1 MDFPSI
7 KWVREQPDSTG
18 PQESSPTAPSA
29 EAATVERQLS
39 EIANSSGGGGA
50 MPAAAA
56 LQPAQSAGVLIGRQS
71 KQPLYSEDARLI
83 SGLEKV
89 LIKGNAANQTAYSY
103 VSSLRSFSRWLFA
116 NNKDP
121 IAARLDDQ
129 SLTDD
134 AREFAGNGKSGLLLK
149 AIDHLRTFQS
159 TGGVV
164 PITGRAELNP
174 HPQDVALIEEYKN
187 EAATG
192 TGRQYAVSLRS
203 FSDYLRKSSK
213 PGIAARL
220 SGNTLDED
228 VKRYRKDAGWDR
240 NIGAAL
246 ADLRKSQAG
255 AKAME
260 LERHISPVLDPED
273 AVLMEP
279 RRVGGAAA
287 QHSASQDAGS
297 RPLVL
302 PEGYD
307 QDLLWELMDEP
318 GPSSS
323 LEPAARHDQ
332 SSDPGE
338 TIRPLN
344 WGYDRQQFLDEPM
357 AALARSNLLP
367 SEEVLIN
374 DEHDTAELRPAKRP
388 RTLDN
393 LHGLASERQLS
404 EIANSNG
411 GGGAMPAASAL
422 QPAQS
427 AGVLKG
433 RSKQPLYSEDA
444 RLISGLGK
452 ALIKG
457 PTAYSYVSSLRS
469 FGRWLFENNKD
480 PIAARLDDQ
489 SLTDDAR
496 EAIEKG
502 HNRRLRPAIDY
513 LRTVQSTGGDVPIT
527 GRADLNPHPQDV
539 ALIEEY
545 KNEAATATGRMY
557 ASVLRSFSDYLREN
571 NKKGIAGR
579 LSGNTLDED
588 VKRYRKDAGGNRR
601 IGAALA
607 DLRKSQAGAKA
618 MELER
623 YISPVLDPENAVLM
637 EPMLVGDAAAQH
649 SASQDAGSWL
659 LPVEGYDQDLLWELM
674 DEPGPSSSLEPA
686 ARHDQSSDPGETIRP
701 LNWGYDRQ
709 QFLDEPMA
717 ALARSNL
724 LPSEEVLINDEH
736 DTAELRPAKRPR
748 TLDNLHGL
756 ASERQLSEIANS
768 NGGGGAMPAASALQ
782 PAQSAG
788 VLKGRRKQ
796 PLYSEDARLIS
807 GLGKALI
814 KGPTAYSYVSS
825 LRSFGRWLFENN
837 KDPIAARLDDQS
849 LTDDA
854 REAIEKGHNRRLRPA
869 IDRLRTFQS
878 TGGGAVPITGRAE
891 LNPHPQDVAL
901 IEEYKN
907 EAATGTGRM
916 YATAL
921 RSFSDYLR
929 ENNKKG
935 IAARLSGNTLDEDV
949 KRYRKDAGG
958 NRRIGAALADL
969 RKSQAGAKAM
979 ELDRYISP
987 VPDPEDAAL
996 MEPWRVGDA
1005 AAQHSASQDA
1015 GSRPLVLP
1023 EGYDQDLLWEL
1034 MDEPGPSSS
1043 LEPAARHDQSSD
1055 PGETIRPL
1063 NWGYDRQQFL
1073 DEPMAAL
1080 ARSNLLPSEEVLIND
1095 EHDTAELRPAKRPRT
1110 LDNLHGLAS
1119 ERQLSEIANS
1129 NGGGGAMP
1137 AASALQPAQSAG
1149 VLKGRRKQPL
1159 YSEDAR
1165 LISGLE
1171 EVLIKGNAAN
1181 QTAYSYVSSLRS
1193 FSRWLFANNKDPIAA
1208 RLDDQSLTDDARE
1221 AIEKGHYTALR
1232 PAIDHLRTFQSTGE
1246 VVPIKGRAE
1255 LNPHPQD
1262 VALIKE
1268 YKNEAAT
1275 GTGKSHATALR
1286 SFSDYLRKS
1295 SKPGIAARLSGNT
1308 LGEDVKR
1315 YRKDAGGN
1323 RRIGA
1328 ALADLRK
1335 SQAGAKAM
1343 EFERYISPVPDPEDA
1358 ALMEPWR
1365 VGDAAAQHSAPQGAV
1380 SQPLVLPEGYD
1391 QDLLWELMDEPGPSS
1406 SLEPAARHD
1415 QSSDPGE
1422 SIRPLNWG
1430 YDRQQFPDESMGA
1443 LARSN
1448 LLPSEEVLINDEH
1461 DTAEL
1466 RPAKRPRPLDNL
1478 HGLASERQLSEI
1490 ANSGGRL
1497 LTSAPTHRLGASPWQ
1512 AQPMMQA
1519 SGHEDA
1525 TAPHAVATYVGGAA
1539 AQHSAPQGAVSR
1551 PLVLPEGYDQDL
1563 RLMVED
1569 GPPWSGVPPEQA
1581 QEIVQAGEQE
1591 PARSTSTWSPQ
1602 MPLDFDWS
1610 MWPILE
1616 AASAPAAKARS
1627 DTYGGLESFVD
1638 LDAPT
1643 PSELRDDAHFEP
1655 APSARARSD
1664 TYRGFPLV
1672 DLTAP
1677 PPSESRDD
1685 ANSVRPFPSTSAD
1698 AQIGALG
1705 PTASSHGRG
1714 LVLEDTEWLG
1724 DEHIDRDYRLQ
1735 EQDLQRYHPD
1745 LAART
1750 RFVNPLIVLNY
1761 LRSNDD
1767 GVVRTEFQ
1775 RIVYDNG
1782 NDTADFLFLPV
1793 INAVPEDPNSLG
1805 NHWSLLF
1812 VDRSDRG
1819 RPVAYHYD
1827 SYGGLN
1833 DTDAEHLAGRLDL
1846 HLEPAG
1852 MARQRNGYDCGV
1864 FVVDG
1869 TRALVRQLEQ
1879 GREPHL
1885 LNLSNLVANRQALQ
1899 NRLRG

>member
-7 KWVREQPDSTG
+7 KWVREQSDSTG
-18 PQESSPTAPSA
+18 PQESSPAAPSA
-29 EAATVERQLS
+29 DAATFERQLS

-56 LQPAQSAGVLIGRQS
+56 LQPAQSAGVLIGRS

-83 SGLEKV
+83 SGLEEV
-89 LIKGNAANQTAYSY
+89 LLRNGNAANQTAYGY
-103 VSSLRSFSRWLFA
+103 VSSLRSFGRWLFA

-134 AREFAGNGKSGLLLK
+134 AREAIEKGHNRGLRL

-174 HPQDVALIEEYKN
+174 HPQDVALIKEYKN

-192 TGRQYAVSLRS
+192 TSKTYAVSLRS
-203 FSDYLRKSSK
+203 FSDYLRENNKKGIAGRLSGNALDGDVESYRKVAGADSRIGAALAHLRKSQAGAKAMERERHIPPVPAPEDAALTESRRVGAAAAQHSASQGAGSLPEELLPAEGYDQDLGRMDEPGPSSSAPQPAQSTRVLMGRNKPLYSEDARLISGLEKGLIKGTGAERTAKDYVYSLRGFGRWLFANHKKGIVARLDNESLTDDAREFAGNGK
-213 PGIAARL
+213 PGLLLRAIDRLRTFQSTGGVGPIAGRAELNPHPQDVALIKEYKNEAATGTGKRHATALRSFSDYLRENNKKGIAGRL

-228 VKRYRKDAGWDR
+228 VKRYRKDAGG
-240 NIGAAL
+240 NPTIGAAL

-260 LERHISPVLDPED
+260 RERHISPVPDPED
-273 AVLMEP
+273 AALMEP
-279 RRVGGAAA
+279 MPAGGAAA

-297 RPLVL
+297 WPKELL
-302 PEGYD
+302 PAEGYD

-357 AALARSNLLP
+357 GALARSNLLP

-388 RTLDN
+388 RPLDN

-444 RLISGLGK
+444 RLISGLEEVLRNGN
-452 ALIKG
+452 AAN
-457 PTAYSYVSSLRS
+457 PTAHGYIYSLRR
-469 FGRWLFENNKD
+469 FGRWLVANNKD

-502 HNRRLRPAIDY
+502 DNRGLLPAIDH
-513 LRTVQSTGGDVPIT
+513 LRTFQSTGGVVPIK
-527 GRADLNPHPQDV
+527 GRAELNPHPQDV

-545 KNEAATATGRMY
+545 KNEAATATGTSKTY
-557 ASVLRSFSDYLREN
+557 ATALRSFSDYLREN

-588 VKRYRKDAGGNRR
+588 VKRYRKDAGGNRT

-623 YISPVLDPENAVLM
+623 HISPVPDPENAVLM
-637 EPMLVGDAAAQH
+637 EPWRVGGAAAQH
-649 SASQDAGSWL
+649 SASQDAGSWPKEL

-709 QFLDEPMA
+709 PFPDESMA

-724 LPSEEVLINDEH
+724 P
-736 DTAELRPAKRPR
+736 
-748 TLDNLHGL
+748 
-756 ASERQLSEIANS
+756 
-768 NGGGGAMPAASALQ
+768 
-782 PAQSAG
+782 
-788 VLKGRRKQ
+788 
-796 PLYSEDARLIS
+796 
-807 GLGKALI
+807 
-814 KGPTAYSYVSS
+814 
-825 LRSFGRWLFENN
+825 
-837 KDPIAARLDDQS
+837 
-849 LTDDA
+849 
-854 REAIEKGHNRRLRPA
+854 
-869 IDRLRTFQS
+869 
-878 TGGGAVPITGRAE
+878 
-891 LNPHPQDVAL
+891 
-901 IEEYKN
+901 
-907 EAATGTGRM
+907 
-916 YATAL
+916 
-921 RSFSDYLR
+921 
-929 ENNKKG
+929 
-935 IAARLSGNTLDEDV
+935 
-949 KRYRKDAGG
+949 
-958 NRRIGAALADL
+958 
-969 RKSQAGAKAM
+969 
-979 ELDRYISP
+979 
-987 VPDPEDAAL
+987 
-996 MEPWRVGDA
+996 
-1005 AAQHSASQDA
+1005 
-1015 GSRPLVLP
+1015 
-1023 EGYDQDLLWEL
+1023 
-1034 MDEPGPSSS
+1034 
-1043 LEPAARHDQSSD
+1043 
-1055 PGETIRPL
+1055 
-1063 NWGYDRQQFL
+1063 
-1073 DEPMAAL
+1073 
-1080 ARSNLLPSEEVLIND
+1080 
-1095 EHDTAELRPAKRPRT
+1095 
-1110 LDNLHGLAS
+1110 
-1119 ERQLSEIANS
+1119 
-1129 NGGGGAMP
+1129 
-1137 AASALQPAQSAG
+1137 
-1149 VLKGRRKQPL
+1149 
-1159 YSEDAR
+1159 
-1165 LISGLE
+1165 
-1171 EVLIKGNAAN
+1171 
-1181 QTAYSYVSSLRS
+1181 
-1193 FSRWLFANNKDPIAA
+1193 
-1208 RLDDQSLTDDARE
+1208 
-1221 AIEKGHYTALR
+1221 
-1232 PAIDHLRTFQSTGE
+1232 
-1246 VVPIKGRAE
+1246 
-1255 LNPHPQD
+1255 
-1262 VALIKE
+1262 
-1268 YKNEAAT
+1268 
-1275 GTGKSHATALR
+1275 
-1286 SFSDYLRKS
+1286 
-1295 SKPGIAARLSGNT
+1295 
-1308 LGEDVKR
+1308 
-1315 YRKDAGGN
+1315 
-1323 RRIGA
+1323 
-1328 ALADLRK
+1328 
-1335 SQAGAKAM
+1335 
-1343 EFERYISPVPDPEDA
+1343 
-1358 ALMEPWR
+1358 
-1365 VGDAAAQHSAPQGAV
+1365 
-1380 SQPLVLPEGYD
+1380 
-1391 QDLLWELMDEPGPSS
+1391 
-1406 SLEPAARHD
+1406 
-1415 QSSDPGE
+1415 
-1422 SIRPLNWG
+1422 
-1430 YDRQQFPDESMGA
+1430 
-1443 LARSN
+1443 
-1448 LLPSEEVLINDEH
+1448 PSEEVLINDEH

-1497 LTSAPTHRLGASPWQ
+1497 LTSAAPTHQQGASPWQ

-1519 SGHEDA
+1519 SGYEDA

-1581 QEIVQAGEQE
+1581 QDIVQAGQQE

-1602 MPLDFDWS
+1602 MPLNFDWS
-1610 MWPILE
+1610 MWPTLE
-1616 AASAPAAKARS
+1616 AASAHSARAPSDIEGGLEAAVHPNPPAPFELRDNAWSPAPDFPPPFAGPVPGHHQGVRQPGSPQGLSPAPAFSDDEALAWLREELARRQMQEPASPSTSRAPSDTYGGLESFVDLDAPTSSESRDDAHFEPAPAAKSRS

-1643 PSELRDDAHFEP
+1643 PTELRDDAHFEP
-1655 APSARARSD
+1655 APAARARSD

-1677 PPSESRDD
+1677 TPSEPRDD

-1793 INAVPEDPNSLG
+1793 INADPEDPNSLG

>member
-7 KWVREQPDSTG
+7 KWVREQSDSTG
-18 PQESSPTAPSA
+18 PQESSPAAPSA
-29 EAATVERQLS
+29 DAATFERQLS

-56 LQPAQSAGVLIGRQS
+56 LQPAQSAGVLIGRS

-83 SGLEKV
+83 SGLEEV
-89 LIKGNAANQTAYSY
+89 LLRNGNAANQTAYGY
-103 VSSLRSFSRWLFA
+103 VSSLRSFGRWLFA

-134 AREFAGNGKSGLLLK
+134 AREAIEKGHNRGLLP

-174 HPQDVALIEEYKN
+174 HPQDVALIKEYKN

-192 TGRQYAVSLRS
+192 TGKTYAAVLRS
-203 FSDYLRKSSK
+203 FSDYLRENNKKGIAGRLSGNALDGDVESYRKVAGADSRIGAALAHLRKSQAGAKAMERERHIPPVPAPEDAALTESRRVGAAAAQHSASQGAGSLPEELLPAEGYDQDLGRMDEPGPSSSAPQPAQSTGVLMGRNKPLYSEDARLISGLEKGLIKGTGAERTAKDYVYSLRGFGRWLFANHKKGIVARLDNESLTDDAREFAGNGK
-213 PGIAARL
+213 PGLLLRAIDRLRTFQSTGGVGPIAGRAELNPHPQDVALIKEYKNEAATGTGKRHATALRSFSDYLRENNKKGIAGRL

-228 VKRYRKDAGWDR
+228 VKRYRKDAGG
-240 NIGAAL
+240 NPTIGAAL

-260 LERHISPVLDPED
+260 LERYISPVPDPED
-273 AVLMEP
+273 AALMEP
-279 RRVGGAAA
+279 RRGGDAAA
-287 QHSASQDAGS
+287 QHSASQGAVG

-344 WGYDRQQFLDEPM
+344 WGYDRQQFPDEPM
-357 AALARSNLLP
+357 GALARSNLPP

-444 RLISGLGK
+444 RLISGLEK
-452 ALIKG
+452 ALIKDNVAN
-457 PTAYSYVSSLRS
+457 PTAHGYIYSLRR
-469 FGRWLFENNKD
+469 FGRWLVANNKD

-502 HNRRLRPAIDY
+502 DNRGLLPAIDH
-513 LRTVQSTGGDVPIT
+513 LRTFQSTGGVVPIK
-527 GRADLNPHPQDV
+527 GRAELNPHPQDV

-545 KNEAATATGRMY
+545 KNEAATATGTSKTY
-557 ASVLRSFSDYLREN
+557 ATALRSFSDYLREN

-588 VKRYRKDAGGNRR
+588 VKRYRKDAGGNRT

-623 YISPVLDPENAVLM
+623 HISPVPDPENAVLM
-637 EPMLVGDAAAQH
+637 EPMPAGGAAAQH
-649 SASQDAGSWL
+649 SASQDAGSWPKEL

-674 DEPGPSSSLEPA
+674 DEPGSSSSLEPA

-709 QFLDEPMA
+709 PFPDESMG
-717 ALARSNL
+717 ALAKSNL
-724 LPSEEVLINDEH
+724 PPSEEVLINDEH

-768 NGGGGAMPAASALQ
+768 S
-782 PAQSAG
+782 
-788 VLKGRRKQ
+788 
-796 PLYSEDARLIS
+796 
-807 GLGKALI
+807 
-814 KGPTAYSYVSS
+814 
-825 LRSFGRWLFENN
+825 
-837 KDPIAARLDDQS
+837 
-849 LTDDA
+849 
-854 REAIEKGHNRRLRPA
+854 
-869 IDRLRTFQS
+869 
-878 TGGGAVPITGRAE
+878 
-891 LNPHPQDVAL
+891 
-901 IEEYKN
+901 
-907 EAATGTGRM
+907 
-916 YATAL
+916 
-921 RSFSDYLR
+921 
-929 ENNKKG
+929 
-935 IAARLSGNTLDEDV
+935 
-949 KRYRKDAGG
+949 
-958 NRRIGAALADL
+958 
-969 RKSQAGAKAM
+969 
-979 ELDRYISP
+979 
-987 VPDPEDAAL
+987 
-996 MEPWRVGDA
+996 
-1005 AAQHSASQDA
+1005 
-1015 GSRPLVLP
+1015 
-1023 EGYDQDLLWEL
+1023 
-1034 MDEPGPSSS
+1034 
-1043 LEPAARHDQSSD
+1043 
-1055 PGETIRPL
+1055 
-1063 NWGYDRQQFL
+1063 
-1073 DEPMAAL
+1073 
-1080 ARSNLLPSEEVLIND
+1080 
-1095 EHDTAELRPAKRPRT
+1095 
-1110 LDNLHGLAS
+1110 
-1119 ERQLSEIANS
+1119 
-1129 NGGGGAMP
+1129 
-1137 AASALQPAQSAG
+1137 
-1149 VLKGRRKQPL
+1149 
-1159 YSEDAR
+1159 
-1165 LISGLE
+1165 
-1171 EVLIKGNAAN
+1171 
-1181 QTAYSYVSSLRS
+1181 
-1193 FSRWLFANNKDPIAA
+1193 
-1208 RLDDQSLTDDARE
+1208 
-1221 AIEKGHYTALR
+1221 
-1232 PAIDHLRTFQSTGE
+1232 
-1246 VVPIKGRAE
+1246 
-1255 LNPHPQD
+1255 
-1262 VALIKE
+1262 
-1268 YKNEAAT
+1268 
-1275 GTGKSHATALR
+1275 
-1286 SFSDYLRKS
+1286 
-1295 SKPGIAARLSGNT
+1295 
-1308 LGEDVKR
+1308 
-1315 YRKDAGGN
+1315 
-1323 RRIGA
+1323 
-1328 ALADLRK
+1328 
-1335 SQAGAKAM
+1335 
-1343 EFERYISPVPDPEDA
+1343 
-1358 ALMEPWR
+1358 
-1365 VGDAAAQHSAPQGAV
+1365 
-1380 SQPLVLPEGYD
+1380 
-1391 QDLLWELMDEPGPSS
+1391 
-1406 SLEPAARHD
+1406 
-1415 QSSDPGE
+1415 
-1422 SIRPLNWG
+1422 
-1430 YDRQQFPDESMGA
+1430 
-1443 LARSN
+1443 
-1448 LLPSEEVLINDEH
+1448 
-1461 DTAEL
+1461 
-1466 RPAKRPRPLDNL
+1466 
-1478 HGLASERQLSEI
+1478 
-1490 ANSGGRL
+1490 GRL
-1497 LTSAPTHRLGASPWQ
+1497 LTSASPTHQQGASPWQ

-1519 SGHEDA
+1519 SGYEDA

-1581 QEIVQAGEQE
+1581 QEIVQAREQE

-1602 MPLDFDWS
+1602 MPLNFDWS
-1610 MWPILE
+1610 MWPTLE
-1616 AASAPAAKARS
+1616 AASAHSARAPSDIEGGLEAAVHPNPPAPFELRDNAWSPAPDFPPPFAGPVPGHHQGARQPGSPQGLSPAPAFSDDEALAWLREELALRQMQEPASPSTSKARS

-1643 PSELRDDAHFEP
+1643 SSESRDDAHFAPAPSARARSDTYGGLESFVDLDLPTPTELRDDAHFEP
-1655 APSARARSD
+1655 APAARARSD

-1677 PPSESRDD
+1677 TPSEPRDD

-1714 LVLEDTEWLG
+1714 LMLEDTEWLG

-1735 EQDLQRYHPD
+1735 ELDLQRNHPD

>member
-7 KWVREQPDSTG
+7 KWVREQSDSTG
-18 PQESSPTAPSA
+18 PQESSPAAPSA
-29 EAATVERQLS
+29 DAATFERQLS

-56 LQPAQSAGVLIGRQS
+56 LQPAQSAGVLIGRS

-83 SGLEKV
+83 SGLEEV
-89 LIKGNAANQTAYSY
+89 LLRNGNAANQTAYGY
-103 VSSLRSFSRWLFA
+103 VSSLRSFGRWLFA

-134 AREFAGNGKSGLLLK
+134 AREAIEKGHNRGLLP

-174 HPQDVALIEEYKN
+174 HPQDVALIKEYKN

-192 TGRQYAVSLRS
+192 TGKTYAAVLRS
-203 FSDYLRKSSK
+203 FSDYLRENNKKGIAGRLSGNALDGDVESYRKVAGADSRIGAALAHLRKSQAGAKAMERERHIPPVPAPEDAALTESRRVGAAAAQHSASQGAGSLPEELLPAEGYDQDLGRMDEPGPSSSAPQPAQSTGVLMGRNKPLYSEDARLISGLEKGLIKGTGAERTAKDYVYSLRGFGRWLFANHKKGIVARLDNESLTDDAREFAGNGK
-213 PGIAARL
+213 PGLLLRAIDRLRTFQSTGGVGPIAGRAELNPHPQDVALIKEYKNEAATGTGKRHATALRSFSDYLRENNKKGIAGRL

-228 VKRYRKDAGWDR
+228 VKRYRKDAGG
-240 NIGAAL
+240 NPTIGAAL

-260 LERHISPVLDPED
+260 LERYISPVPDPED
-273 AVLMEP
+273 AALMEP
-279 RRVGGAAA
+279 RRGGDAAA
-287 QHSASQDAGS
+287 QHSASQGAVG

-344 WGYDRQQFLDEPM
+344 WGYDRQQFPDEPM
-357 AALARSNLLP
+357 GALARSNLPP

-444 RLISGLGK
+444 RLISGLEK
-452 ALIKG
+452 ALIKDNVAN
-457 PTAYSYVSSLRS
+457 PTAHGYIYSLRR
-469 FGRWLFENNKD
+469 FGRWLVANNKD

-502 HNRRLRPAIDY
+502 DNRGLLPAIDH
-513 LRTVQSTGGDVPIT
+513 LRTFQSTGGVVPIK
-527 GRADLNPHPQDV
+527 GRAELNPHPQDV

-545 KNEAATATGRMY
+545 KNEAATATGTSKTY
-557 ASVLRSFSDYLREN
+557 ATALRSFSDYLREN

-588 VKRYRKDAGGNRR
+588 VKRYRKDAGGNRT

-623 YISPVLDPENAVLM
+623 HISPVPDPENAVLM
-637 EPMLVGDAAAQH
+637 EPMPAGGAAAQH
-649 SASQDAGSWL
+649 SASQDAGSWPKEL

-674 DEPGPSSSLEPA
+674 DEPGSSSSLEPA

-709 QFLDEPMA
+709 PFPDESMG
-717 ALARSNL
+717 ALAKSNL
-724 LPSEEVLINDEH
+724 PPSEEVLINDEH

-768 NGGGGAMPAASALQ
+768 S
-782 PAQSAG
+782 
-788 VLKGRRKQ
+788 
-796 PLYSEDARLIS
+796 
-807 GLGKALI
+807 
-814 KGPTAYSYVSS
+814 
-825 LRSFGRWLFENN
+825 
-837 KDPIAARLDDQS
+837 
-849 LTDDA
+849 
-854 REAIEKGHNRRLRPA
+854 
-869 IDRLRTFQS
+869 
-878 TGGGAVPITGRAE
+878 
-891 LNPHPQDVAL
+891 
-901 IEEYKN
+901 
-907 EAATGTGRM
+907 
-916 YATAL
+916 
-921 RSFSDYLR
+921 
-929 ENNKKG
+929 
-935 IAARLSGNTLDEDV
+935 
-949 KRYRKDAGG
+949 
-958 NRRIGAALADL
+958 
-969 RKSQAGAKAM
+969 
-979 ELDRYISP
+979 
-987 VPDPEDAAL
+987 
-996 MEPWRVGDA
+996 
-1005 AAQHSASQDA
+1005 
-1015 GSRPLVLP
+1015 
-1023 EGYDQDLLWEL
+1023 
-1034 MDEPGPSSS
+1034 
-1043 LEPAARHDQSSD
+1043 
-1055 PGETIRPL
+1055 
-1063 NWGYDRQQFL
+1063 
-1073 DEPMAAL
+1073 
-1080 ARSNLLPSEEVLIND
+1080 
-1095 EHDTAELRPAKRPRT
+1095 
-1110 LDNLHGLAS
+1110 
-1119 ERQLSEIANS
+1119 
-1129 NGGGGAMP
+1129 
-1137 AASALQPAQSAG
+1137 
-1149 VLKGRRKQPL
+1149 
-1159 YSEDAR
+1159 
-1165 LISGLE
+1165 
-1171 EVLIKGNAAN
+1171 
-1181 QTAYSYVSSLRS
+1181 
-1193 FSRWLFANNKDPIAA
+1193 
-1208 RLDDQSLTDDARE
+1208 
-1221 AIEKGHYTALR
+1221 
-1232 PAIDHLRTFQSTGE
+1232 
-1246 VVPIKGRAE
+1246 
-1255 LNPHPQD
+1255 
-1262 VALIKE
+1262 
-1268 YKNEAAT
+1268 
-1275 GTGKSHATALR
+1275 
-1286 SFSDYLRKS
+1286 
-1295 SKPGIAARLSGNT
+1295 
-1308 LGEDVKR
+1308 
-1315 YRKDAGGN
+1315 
-1323 RRIGA
+1323 
-1328 ALADLRK
+1328 
-1335 SQAGAKAM
+1335 
-1343 EFERYISPVPDPEDA
+1343 
-1358 ALMEPWR
+1358 
-1365 VGDAAAQHSAPQGAV
+1365 
-1380 SQPLVLPEGYD
+1380 
-1391 QDLLWELMDEPGPSS
+1391 
-1406 SLEPAARHD
+1406 
-1415 QSSDPGE
+1415 
-1422 SIRPLNWG
+1422 
-1430 YDRQQFPDESMGA
+1430 
-1443 LARSN
+1443 
-1448 LLPSEEVLINDEH
+1448 
-1461 DTAEL
+1461 
-1466 RPAKRPRPLDNL
+1466 
-1478 HGLASERQLSEI
+1478 
-1490 ANSGGRL
+1490 GRL
-1497 LTSAPTHRLGASPWQ
+1497 LTSASPTHQQGASPWQ

-1519 SGHEDA
+1519 SGYEDA

-1581 QEIVQAGEQE
+1581 QEIVQAREQE

-1602 MPLDFDWS
+1602 MPLNFDWS
-1610 MWPILE
+1610 MWPTLE
-1616 AASAPAAKARS
+1616 AASAHSARAPSDIEGGLEAAVHPNPPAPFELRDNAWSPAPDFPPPFAGPVPGHHQGARQPGSPQGLSPAPAFSDDEALAWLREELALRQMQEPASPSTSKARS

-1643 PSELRDDAHFEP
+1643 SSESRDDAHFAPAPSARARSDTYGGLESFVDLDLPTPTELRDDAHFEP
-1655 APSARARSD
+1655 APAARARSD

-1677 PPSESRDD
+1677 TPSEPRDD

-1793 INAVPEDPNSLG
+1793 INADPQDPNSLG

-1812 VDRSDRG
+1812 VDRRDRG

-1833 DTDAEHLAGRLDL
+1833 HKDAEHLAGRLDL
-1846 HLEPAG
+1846 RLEPAG

-1879 GREPHL
+1879 GREPDL

>member
-7 KWVREQPDSTG
+7 KWVREQSDSTG
-18 PQESSPTAPSA
+18 PQESSPAAPSA
-29 EAATVERQLS
+29 DAATFERQLS
-39 EIANSSGGGGA
+39 EIANSNGGGGA
-50 MPAAAA
+50 MPVASA
-56 LQPAQSAGVLIGRQS
+56 LQPVQSAGVLKGRS

-83 SGLEKV
+83 SGLEEA
-89 LIKGNAANQTAYSY
+89 LRNGNAANHTAYRY
-103 VSSLRSFSRWLFA
+103 IYSLRSFGRWLVA

-134 AREFAGNGKSGLLLK
+134 AREAIEKGHNRALRP
-149 AIDHLRTFQS
+149 AIDRLRTFQS
-159 TGGVV
+159 TGGVG
-164 PITGRAELNP
+164 PIAGRAELNP
-174 HPQDVALIEEYKN
+174 HPQDVALIKEYKN

-192 TGRQYAVSLRS
+192 TGKRHATALRS
-203 FSDYLRKSSK
+203 FSDYLRENNKK
-213 PGIAARL
+213 GIAARL

-228 VKRYRKDAGWDR
+228 VERYRKDAGG
-240 NIGAAL
+240 NPTIGAAL

-260 LERHISPVLDPED
+260 RERHISPVPDPED
-273 AVLMEP
+273 AALMEP
-279 RRVGGAAA
+279 MPAGGAAA

-297 RPLVL
+297 WPKERL
-302 PEGYD
+302 PAESYD

-338 TIRPLN
+338 SIHPLN
-344 WGYDRQQFLDEPM
+344 WGYDRQQFLHEPM
-357 AALARSNLLP
+357 AALARSSLLP

-422 QPAQS
+422 QPVQS

-444 RLISGLGK
+444 RLISGLEE
-452 ALIKG
+452 ALRNG
-457 PTAYSYVSSLRS
+457 SAANETAYRYIYSLRS
-469 FGRWLFENNKD
+469 FGRWLVANNKD

-502 HNRRLRPAIDY
+502 HNRALRPAIDH
-513 LRTVQSTGGDVPIT
+513 LRTFQSTGGVVPIT
-527 GRADLNPHPQDV
+527 GRSELNPHPQDV
-539 ALIEEY
+539 ALIKEY
-545 KNEAATATGRMY
+545 KNEAATGTGKRH
-557 ASVLRSFSDYLREN
+557 ASVLRSFSDYLR
-571 NKKGIAGR
+571 KSSKPGIAAR

-588 VKRYRKDAGGNRR
+588 VKRYRKDAGGDPN

-623 YISPVLDPENAVLM
+623 HISPVPDPENAALM
-637 EPMLVGDAAAQH
+637 EPMPAGGAAAQH
-649 SASQDAGSWL
+649 SASQDAGSWPKER
-659 LPVEGYDQDLLWELM
+659 LPAEGYDQDLLWELM

-686 ARHDQSSDPGETIRP
+686 ARHDQSSDPGESIHP

-756 ASERQLSEIANS
+756 AGERQLSEIANS

-788 VLKGRRKQ
+788 VLIGRSME

-807 GLGKALI
+807 GLEEALRN
-814 KGPTAYSYVSS
+814 GNAANQTAYAYVSS
-825 LRSFGRWLFENN
+825 LRSFGRWLFANN

-854 REAIEKGHNRRLRPA
+854 REAIEKGHNRALRPA
-869 IDRLRTFQS
+869 IDHLRTFQS
-878 TGGGAVPITGRAE
+878 TGGVGPISGRAE

-916 YATAL
+916 YASVL

-929 ENNKKG
+929 KSSKPG
-935 IAARLSGNTLDEDV
+935 IAGRLSGNTLDEDV

-958 NRRIGAALADL
+958 DRNIGAALADL

-979 ELDRYISP
+979 EFERYISP

-996 MEPWRVGDA
+996 MEPWGAGGA
-1005 AAQHSASQDA
+1005 AAQHSASQRA
-1015 GSRPLVLP
+1015 FSWPEEVLP
-1023 EGYDQDLLWEL
+1023 VEGYDQDLLWEL

-1063 NWGYDRQQFL
+1063 NWGYDRQQFP

-1080 ARSNLLPSEEVLIND
+1080 VRSNLLPSEVVLIND

-1110 LDNLHGLAS
+1110 LDNLHGLAG

-1129 NGGGGAMP
+1129 SGGGGAMP

-1149 VLKGRRKQPL
+1149 VLMGRSKQPL

-1171 EVLIKGNAAN
+1171 KGLIKGNGAKG
-1181 QTAYSYVSSLRS
+1181 TAKNNVNTLLS
-1193 FSRWLFANNKDPIAA
+1193 FGRWLFANNKDPIAA
-1208 RLDDQSLTDDARE
+1208 RLDDQSLIDDARE
-1221 AIEKGHYTALR
+1221 FAGNGKSGLLLK
-1232 PAIDHLRTFQSTGE
+1232 AIDHLRTFHSTGG
-1246 VVPIKGRAE
+1246 VVPIVGRAQ
-1255 LNPHPQD
+1255 LKPHPQD
-1262 VALIKE
+1262 VALITE
-1268 YKNEAAT
+1268 YSNEGAT
-1275 GTGKSHATALR
+1275 SKTYAVSLR
-1286 SFSDYLRKS
+1286 SFSDYLRENNK
-1295 SKPGIAARLSGNT
+1295 KGIAGRLSGNT
-1308 LGEDVKR
+1308 LDEDVKR

-1323 RRIGA
+1323 RTIGA

-1365 VGDAAAQHSAPQGAV
+1365 VGDAAAQHSA
-1380 SQPLVLPEGYD
+1380 SQDAGSWPEEVLPVEGYD

-1422 SIRPLNWG
+1422 TIRPLNWG

-1478 HGLASERQLSEI
+1478 HGLAGERQLSEI

-1497 LTSAPTHRLGASPWQ
+1497 LTSASPTHQQGASPWQ

-1525 TAPHAVATYVGGAA
+1525 TAPHVVATYVGGAA
-1539 AQHSAPQGAVSR
+1539 AQHSAPQGAR

-1581 QEIVQAGEQE
+1581 QDIVQAGQQE

-1602 MPLDFDWS
+1602 MPLNFDWS
-1610 MWPILE
+1610 MWPTLE
-1616 AASAPAAKARS
+1616 AAPAPA
-1627 DTYGGLESFVD
+1627 
-1638 LDAPT
+1638 
-1643 PSELRDDAHFEP
+1643 
-1655 APSARARSD
+1655 ARARSD

-1677 PPSESRDD
+1677 TPSEPRDD

-1735 EQDLQRYHPD
+1735 ELDLRRNHPD

-1793 INAVPEDPNSLG
+1793 INADPEDPNSLG

-1812 VDRSDRG
+1812 VDRRDRG

-1833 DTDAEHLAGRLDL
+1833 HKDAEHLAGRLDL
-1846 HLEPAG
+1846 RLEPAG

-1879 GREPHL
+1879 GREPDL

>member
-1 MDFPSI
+1 MDFPST
-7 KWVREQPDSTG
+7 KWVGEQSDSTG
-18 PQESSPTAPSA
+18 PQESSPAAPSA
-29 EAATVERQLS
+29 QAANFERQLS

-50 MPAAAA
+50 MPAATA
-56 LQPAQSAGVLIGRQS
+56 LQPAQSTGVLIGLR
-71 KQPLYSEDARLI
+71 KRPLYSEDGPLI
-83 SGLEKV
+83 SGLEKA
-89 LIKGNAANQTAYSY
+89 LRNGNAAELTAKKN
-103 VSSLRSFSRWLFA
+103 VSTLRSFGLWLFA
-116 NNKDP
+116 NNKKS
-121 IAARLDDQ
+121 IAARLDDE
-129 SLTDD
+129 SLTVD
-134 AREFAGNGKSGLLLK
+134 AREFFGKGNPTRLLT
-149 AIDHLRTFQS
+149 AIDHLRTSRS

-164 PITGRAELNP
+164 PIAARAKFNP
-174 HPQDVALIEEYKN
+174 YPQDAALIKEYKN
-187 EAATG
+187 EAATD
-192 TGRQYAVSLRS
+192 TDRKDAARKDATALSS
-203 FSDYLRKSSK
+203 FGHYLRENNKK
-213 PGIAARL
+213 GIAARL
-220 SGNTLDED
+220 CDTSLDGD
-228 VKRYRKDAGWDR
+228 VKGYKKDVGGHR
-240 NIGAAL
+240 NIIAAL
-246 ADLRKSQAG
+246 ARLRRSSAG

-260 LERHISPVLDPED
+260 LERYISPGPDPED
-273 AVLMEP
+273 AALMEP
-279 RRVGGAAA
+279 MLVGGAAA
-287 QHSASQDAGS
+287 QHSASQDA
-297 RPLVL
+297 
-302 PEGYD
+302 
-307 QDLLWELMDEP
+307 
-318 GPSSS
+318 SSW
-323 LEPAARHDQ
+323 P
-332 SSDPGE
+332 
-338 TIRPLN
+338 
-344 WGYDRQQFLDEPM
+344 
-357 AALARSNLLP
+357 
-367 SEEVLIN
+367 EEV
-374 DEHDTAELRPAKRP
+374 
-388 RTLDN
+388 
-393 LHGLASERQLS
+393 
-404 EIANSNG
+404 
-411 GGGAMPAASAL
+411 
-422 QPAQS
+422 
-427 AGVLKG
+427 
-433 RSKQPLYSEDA
+433 
-444 RLISGLGK
+444 
-452 ALIKG
+452 
-457 PTAYSYVSSLRS
+457 
-469 FGRWLFENNKD
+469 
-480 PIAARLDDQ
+480 
-489 SLTDDAR
+489 
-496 EAIEKG
+496 
-502 HNRRLRPAIDY
+502 
-513 LRTVQSTGGDVPIT
+513 
-527 GRADLNPHPQDV
+527 
-539 ALIEEY
+539 
-545 KNEAATATGRMY
+545 
-557 ASVLRSFSDYLREN
+557 
-571 NKKGIAGR
+571 
-579 LSGNTLDED
+579 
-588 VKRYRKDAGGNRR
+588 
-601 IGAALA
+601 
-607 DLRKSQAGAKA
+607 
-618 MELER
+618 
-623 YISPVLDPENAVLM
+623 
-637 EPMLVGDAAAQH
+637 
-649 SASQDAGSWL
+649 

-756 ASERQLSEIANS
+756 ASERQLSEMANS
-768 NGGGGAMPAASALQ
+768 GEG
-782 PAQSAG
+782 AG
-788 VLKGRRKQ
+788 VLKGRSKQ
-796 PLYSEDARLIS
+796 PLYSEDARLIP
-807 GLGKALI
+807 GLEKALI
-814 KGPTAYSYVSS
+814 KGNAAERTAKNNVDTLLSY
-825 LRSFGRWLFENN
+825 GRWLFANN
-837 KDPIAARLDDQS
+837 KRGIVARLGNES

-854 REAIEKGHNRRLRPA
+854 REFIGNGNPTRLLKA
-869 IDRLRTFQS
+869 IDHLRTSQS
-878 TGGGAVPITGRAE
+878 TGGIVPIAGRAE
-891 LNPHPQDVAL
+891 LNPYPQDA
-901 IEEYKN
+901 
-907 EAATGTGRM
+907 
-916 YATAL
+916 
-921 RSFSDYLR
+921 
-929 ENNKKG
+929 
-935 IAARLSGNTLDEDV
+935 
-949 KRYRKDAGG
+949 
-958 NRRIGAALADL
+958 
-969 RKSQAGAKAM
+969 
-979 ELDRYISP
+979 
-987 VPDPEDAAL
+987 
-996 MEPWRVGDA
+996 
-1005 AAQHSASQDA
+1005 
-1015 GSRPLVLP
+1015 
-1023 EGYDQDLLWEL
+1023 
-1034 MDEPGPSSS
+1034 
-1043 LEPAARHDQSSD
+1043 
-1055 PGETIRPL
+1055 
-1063 NWGYDRQQFL
+1063 
-1073 DEPMAAL
+1073 
-1080 ARSNLLPSEEVLIND
+1080 
-1095 EHDTAELRPAKRPRT
+1095 
-1110 LDNLHGLAS
+1110 
-1119 ERQLSEIANS
+1119 
-1129 NGGGGAMP
+1129 
-1137 AASALQPAQSAG
+1137 
-1149 VLKGRRKQPL
+1149 
-1159 YSEDAR
+1159 
-1165 LISGLE
+1165 
-1171 EVLIKGNAAN
+1171 
-1181 QTAYSYVSSLRS
+1181 
-1193 FSRWLFANNKDPIAA
+1193 
-1208 RLDDQSLTDDARE
+1208 
-1221 AIEKGHYTALR
+1221 
-1232 PAIDHLRTFQSTGE
+1232 
-1246 VVPIKGRAE
+1246 
-1255 LNPHPQD
+1255 
-1262 VALIKE
+1262 ALIKE

-1275 GTGKSHATALR
+1275 DTGRKDATALS
-1286 SFSDYLRKS
+1286 SFSDYLRENN
-1295 SKPGIAARLSGNT
+1295 KPGIAGRLPGASLDG
-1308 LGEDVKR
+1308 DVKS
-1315 YRKDAGGN
+1315 YRKVAG
-1323 RRIGA
+1323 
-1328 ALADLRK
+1328 ADLRIGSALAHLRK
-1335 SQAGAKAM
+1335 SSAGAKAM
-1343 EFERYISPVPDPEDA
+1343 ELDRHIPPVPDTEDALQPAQSAGVRIGQRKQPLYSEDAHLISGLGEALIKRGDAERTAQNYMGSVLSFGRWLFAKNKRSIVARLDNESLTDGGEVLEFTGKGNPARLLRALDHLRTLRSTGGAVPTAGRAKRNPHPQNVAVINPEDA

-1497 LTSAPTHRLGASPWQ
+1497 LTSAPTHQLGASPWQ

-1525 TAPHAVATYVGGAA
+1525 TAPHVVATYVGGAA

-1581 QEIVQAGEQE
+1581 QDIVQAGQQE

-1602 MPLDFDWS
+1602 MPLNFDWS
-1610 MWPILE
+1610 MWPTLE
-1616 AASAPAAKARS
+1616 AAPAPAARAPSDIEGGLEAAVHPNPPAPFELRDNAWSPAPDFPPPFAGPVPGHHQGARQPGSPQGLSPAPAFSDDEALAWLREELARRQMQEPASPSTSRAPS
-1627 DTYGGLESFVD
+1627 DTYGGLESF
-1638 LDAPT
+1638 
-1643 PSELRDDAHFEP
+1643 
-1655 APSARARSD
+1655 
-1664 TYRGFPLV
+1664 V

-1846 HLEPAG
+1846 RLEPAG

>member
-7 KWVREQPDSTG
+7 KWVREQSDSTG
-18 PQESSPTAPSA
+18 PQESSPAAPSA
-29 EAATVERQLS
+29 DAATFERQLS

-56 LQPAQSAGVLIGRQS
+56 LQPAQSAGVLIGRS

-83 SGLEKV
+83 SGLEEV
-89 LIKGNAANQTAYSY
+89 LLRNGNAANQTAYGY
-103 VSSLRSFSRWLFA
+103 VSSLRSFGRWLFA

-134 AREFAGNGKSGLLLK
+134 AREAIEKGHNRGLLP

-174 HPQDVALIEEYKN
+174 HPQDVALIKEYKN

-192 TGRQYAVSLRS
+192 TGKTYAAVLRS
-203 FSDYLRKSSK
+203 FSDYLRENNKKGIAGRLSGNALDGDVESYRKVAGADSRIGAALAHLRKSQAGAKAMERERHIPPVPAPEDAALTESRRVGAAAAQHSASQGAGSLPEELLPAEGYDQDLGRMDEPGPSSSAPQPAQSTGVLMGRNKPLYSEDARLISGLEKGLIKGTGAERTAKDYVYSLRGFGRWLFANHKKGIVARLDNESLTDDAREFAGNGK
-213 PGIAARL
+213 PGLLLRAIDRLRTFQSTGGVGPIAGRAELNPHPQDVALIKEYKNEAATGTGKRHATALRSFSDYLRENNKKGIAGRL

-228 VKRYRKDAGWDR
+228 VKRYRKDAGG
-240 NIGAAL
+240 NPTIGAAL

-260 LERHISPVLDPED
+260 LERYISPVPDPED
-273 AVLMEP
+273 AALMEP
-279 RRVGGAAA
+279 RRGGDAAA
-287 QHSASQDAGS
+287 QHSASQGAVG

-344 WGYDRQQFLDEPM
+344 WGYDRQQFPDEPM
-357 AALARSNLLP
+357 GALARSNLPP

-444 RLISGLGK
+444 RLISGLEK
-452 ALIKG
+452 ALIKDNVAN
-457 PTAYSYVSSLRS
+457 PTAHGYIYSLRR
-469 FGRWLFENNKD
+469 FGRWLVANNKD

-502 HNRRLRPAIDY
+502 DNRGLLPAIDH
-513 LRTVQSTGGDVPIT
+513 LRTFQSTGGVVPIK
-527 GRADLNPHPQDV
+527 GRAELNPHPQDV

-545 KNEAATATGRMY
+545 KNEAATATGTSKTY
-557 ASVLRSFSDYLREN
+557 ATALRSFSDYLREN

-588 VKRYRKDAGGNRR
+588 VKRYRKDAGGNRT

-618 MELER
+618 MEFER
-623 YISPVLDPENAVLM
+623 YISPVPDPEDAALM
-637 EPMLVGDAAAQH
+637 EPMPAGGAAAQH
-649 SASQDAGSWL
+649 SASQDAGSWPKEL

-674 DEPGPSSSLEPA
+674 DEPGSSSSLEPA

-709 QFLDEPMA
+709 PLPDESMG
-717 ALARSNL
+717 ALAKSNL
-724 LPSEEVLINDEH
+724 PPSEEVLINDEH

-768 NGGGGAMPAASALQ
+768 S
-782 PAQSAG
+782 
-788 VLKGRRKQ
+788 
-796 PLYSEDARLIS
+796 
-807 GLGKALI
+807 
-814 KGPTAYSYVSS
+814 
-825 LRSFGRWLFENN
+825 
-837 KDPIAARLDDQS
+837 
-849 LTDDA
+849 
-854 REAIEKGHNRRLRPA
+854 
-869 IDRLRTFQS
+869 
-878 TGGGAVPITGRAE
+878 
-891 LNPHPQDVAL
+891 
-901 IEEYKN
+901 
-907 EAATGTGRM
+907 
-916 YATAL
+916 
-921 RSFSDYLR
+921 
-929 ENNKKG
+929 
-935 IAARLSGNTLDEDV
+935 
-949 KRYRKDAGG
+949 
-958 NRRIGAALADL
+958 
-969 RKSQAGAKAM
+969 
-979 ELDRYISP
+979 
-987 VPDPEDAAL
+987 
-996 MEPWRVGDA
+996 
-1005 AAQHSASQDA
+1005 
-1015 GSRPLVLP
+1015 
-1023 EGYDQDLLWEL
+1023 
-1034 MDEPGPSSS
+1034 
-1043 LEPAARHDQSSD
+1043 
-1055 PGETIRPL
+1055 
-1063 NWGYDRQQFL
+1063 
-1073 DEPMAAL
+1073 
-1080 ARSNLLPSEEVLIND
+1080 
-1095 EHDTAELRPAKRPRT
+1095 
-1110 LDNLHGLAS
+1110 
-1119 ERQLSEIANS
+1119 
-1129 NGGGGAMP
+1129 
-1137 AASALQPAQSAG
+1137 
-1149 VLKGRRKQPL
+1149 
-1159 YSEDAR
+1159 
-1165 LISGLE
+1165 
-1171 EVLIKGNAAN
+1171 
-1181 QTAYSYVSSLRS
+1181 
-1193 FSRWLFANNKDPIAA
+1193 
-1208 RLDDQSLTDDARE
+1208 
-1221 AIEKGHYTALR
+1221 
-1232 PAIDHLRTFQSTGE
+1232 
-1246 VVPIKGRAE
+1246 
-1255 LNPHPQD
+1255 
-1262 VALIKE
+1262 
-1268 YKNEAAT
+1268 
-1275 GTGKSHATALR
+1275 
-1286 SFSDYLRKS
+1286 
-1295 SKPGIAARLSGNT
+1295 
-1308 LGEDVKR
+1308 
-1315 YRKDAGGN
+1315 
-1323 RRIGA
+1323 
-1328 ALADLRK
+1328 
-1335 SQAGAKAM
+1335 
-1343 EFERYISPVPDPEDA
+1343 
-1358 ALMEPWR
+1358 
-1365 VGDAAAQHSAPQGAV
+1365 
-1380 SQPLVLPEGYD
+1380 
-1391 QDLLWELMDEPGPSS
+1391 
-1406 SLEPAARHD
+1406 
-1415 QSSDPGE
+1415 
-1422 SIRPLNWG
+1422 
-1430 YDRQQFPDESMGA
+1430 
-1443 LARSN
+1443 
-1448 LLPSEEVLINDEH
+1448 
-1461 DTAEL
+1461 
-1466 RPAKRPRPLDNL
+1466 
-1478 HGLASERQLSEI
+1478 
-1490 ANSGGRL
+1490 GRL
-1497 LTSAPTHRLGASPWQ
+1497 LTSASPTHQQGASPWQ

-1525 TAPHAVATYVGGAA
+1525 TAPHVVATYVGGAA

-1569 GPPWSGVPPEQA
+1569 GPPWSRVPPEQA
-1581 QEIVQAGEQE
+1581 QDIVQAGQQE

-1602 MPLDFDWS
+1602 MPLNFDWS
-1610 MWPILE
+1610 MWPME
-1616 AASAPAAKARS
+1616 AASAPAARAPSDIEGGLEAAVHPNPPAPFELRDNAWSPAPDFPPPFAGPVPGHHQGARQPGSPQGLSPAPAFSDDEALAWLREELALRQMQEPASPSTSRARS

-1643 PSELRDDAHFEP
+1643 SSESRDDAHFAPAPSARARSDTYGGLESFVDLDLPTPTELRDDAHFEP
-1655 APSARARSD
+1655 APAARARSD

-1677 PPSESRDD
+1677 TPSEPRDD

-1793 INAVPEDPNSLG
+1793 INADPQDPNSLG

-1812 VDRSDRG
+1812 VDRRDRG

-1833 DTDAEHLAGRLDL
+1833 HKDAEHLAGRLDL
-1846 HLEPAG
+1846 RLEPAG

-1879 GREPHL
+1879 GREPDL

>member
-18 PQESSPTAPSA
+18 PQESSPAAPSA
-29 EAATVERQLS
+29 DAATFERQLS
-39 EIANSSGGGGA
+39 EIANSG
-50 MPAAAA
+50 
-56 LQPAQSAGVLIGRQS
+56 
-71 KQPLYSEDARLI
+71 
-83 SGLEKV
+83 
-89 LIKGNAANQTAYSY
+89 
-103 VSSLRSFSRWLFA
+103 
-116 NNKDP
+116 
-121 IAARLDDQ
+121 
-129 SLTDD
+129 
-134 AREFAGNGKSGLLLK
+134 
-149 AIDHLRTFQS
+149 
-159 TGGVV
+159 
-164 PITGRAELNP
+164 
-174 HPQDVALIEEYKN
+174 
-187 EAATG
+187 
-192 TGRQYAVSLRS
+192 
-203 FSDYLRKSSK
+203 
-213 PGIAARL
+213 
-220 SGNTLDED
+220 
-228 VKRYRKDAGWDR
+228 
-240 NIGAAL
+240 
-246 ADLRKSQAG
+246 
-255 AKAME
+255 
-260 LERHISPVLDPED
+260 
-273 AVLMEP
+273 
-279 RRVGGAAA
+279 
-287 QHSASQDAGS
+287 
-297 RPLVL
+297 
-302 PEGYD
+302 
-307 QDLLWELMDEP
+307 
-318 GPSSS
+318 
-323 LEPAARHDQ
+323 
-332 SSDPGE
+332 
-338 TIRPLN
+338 
-344 WGYDRQQFLDEPM
+344 
-357 AALARSNLLP
+357 
-367 SEEVLIN
+367 
-374 DEHDTAELRPAKRP
+374 
-388 RTLDN
+388 
-393 LHGLASERQLS
+393 
-404 EIANSNG
+404 G

-433 RSKQPLYSEDA
+433 RSKQPLSLYSEDA
-444 RLISGLGK
+444 RLISGLEEVLRNGN
-452 ALIKG
+452 AANQ
-457 PTAYSYVSSLRS
+457 TAYGYVSSLRS
-469 FGRWLFENNKD
+469 FGRWLFANNKD

-571 NKKGIAGR
+571 NKKGIAAR
-579 LSGNTLDED
+579 LSGKFLDGD
-588 VKRYRKDAGGNRR
+588 VESYRKDAGGNRN

-607 DLRKSQAGAKA
+607 RLRKSQAGAKA

-659 LPVEGYDQDLLWELM
+659 LPVEGYDQDLFWELM

-768 NGGGGAMPAASALQ
+768 GGGGGAMPAASALQ

-788 VLKGRRKQ
+788 VLIGRSKQ

-807 GLGKALI
+807 GLEKVLI
-814 KGPTAYSYVSS
+814 KGNAANQTAYSYVSS
-825 LRSFGRWLFENN
+825 LRSFGRWLFANN

-854 REAIEKGHNRRLRPA
+854 REAIEKGHSKRLRPA
-869 IDRLRTFQS
+869 IDHLRTFQS
-878 TGGGAVPITGRAE
+878 TGGDVPITGRAE

-916 YATAL
+916 YAGVL

-935 IAARLSGNTLDEDV
+935 IAARLSGKFLDGDV
-949 KRYRKDAGG
+949 ESYRKEAGG
-958 NRRIGAALADL
+958 NRNIDSALAHL
-969 RKSQAGAKAM
+969 RKSSAGAKAM
-979 ELDRYISP
+979 ELDRHIPP
-987 VPDPEDAAL
+987 VPDTED
-996 MEPWRVGDA
+996 
-1005 AAQHSASQDA
+1005 
-1015 GSRPLVLP
+1015 
-1023 EGYDQDLLWEL
+1023 
-1034 MDEPGPSSS
+1034 
-1043 LEPAARHDQSSD
+1043 
-1055 PGETIRPL
+1055 
-1063 NWGYDRQQFL
+1063 
-1073 DEPMAAL
+1073 
-1080 ARSNLLPSEEVLIND
+1080 
-1095 EHDTAELRPAKRPRT
+1095 
-1110 LDNLHGLAS
+1110 
-1119 ERQLSEIANS
+1119 
-1129 NGGGGAMP
+1129 
-1137 AASALQPAQSAG
+1137 ALQPAQSAG
-1149 VLKGRRKQPL
+1149 VRIGQRKQPL
-1159 YSEDAR
+1159 YSEDAH
-1165 LISGLE
+1165 LISGLGE
-1171 EVLIKGNAAN
+1171 ALIKRGDAER
-1181 QTAYSYVSSLRS
+1181 TAQNYMGSVLS
-1193 FSRWLFANNKDPIAA
+1193 FGRWLFAKNKRSIVA
-1208 RLDDQSLTDDARE
+1208 RLDNESLTDGGEVLEFTGKGNPARLLR
-1221 AIEKGHYTALR
+1221 AL
-1232 PAIDHLRTFQSTGE
+1232 DHLRTLRSTGGA
-1246 VVPIKGRAE
+1246 VPTAGRAKR
-1255 LNPHPQD
+1255 NPHPQN
-1262 VALIKE
+1262 VAVI
-1268 YKNEAAT
+1268 N
-1275 GTGKSHATALR
+1275 
-1286 SFSDYLRKS
+1286 
-1295 SKPGIAARLSGNT
+1295 
-1308 LGEDVKR
+1308 
-1315 YRKDAGGN
+1315 
-1323 RRIGA
+1323 
-1328 ALADLRK
+1328 
-1335 SQAGAKAM
+1335 
-1343 EFERYISPVPDPEDA
+1343 PEDA

-1478 HGLASERQLSEI
+1478 HGLAGERQLSEI

-1497 LTSAPTHRLGASPWQ
+1497 LTSAPTHQLGASPWQ

-1525 TAPHAVATYVGGAA
+1525 TAPHVVATYVGGAA

-1581 QEIVQAGEQE
+1581 QDIVQAGQQE

-1602 MPLDFDWS
+1602 MPLNFDWS
-1610 MWPILE
+1610 MWPTLE
-1616 AASAPAAKARS
+1616 AASAHSARAPSDIEGGLESFVDLDAPPTPSELRDEAHFAPAPAARARSDTYGGLEAAVHPNPPAPFELRDNAWSPAPDFPPPFAGPVPGHHQGVRQPGSPQGLSPAPAFSDDEALAWLREELARRQMQEPASPSTSRAPS

-1638 LDAPT
+1638 LDAPP

-1655 APSARARSD
+1655 APAARSRSD

-1677 PPSESRDD
+1677 TPSESRDD

-1735 EQDLQRYHPD
+1735 ELDLRRNHPD

-1767 GVVRTEFQ
+1767 GVVLTEFQ

-1812 VDRSDRG
+1812 VDRRDRG

-1833 DTDAEHLAGRLDL
+1833 NKDAEHLAGRLDL

-1879 GREPHL
+1879 GREPDL

>member
-7 KWVREQPDSTG
+7 KWVREQSDSTG
-18 PQESSPTAPSA
+18 PQESSPAAPSA
-29 EAATVERQLS
+29 DAATFERQLS

-56 LQPAQSAGVLIGRQS
+56 LQPAQSAGVLIGRS

-83 SGLEKV
+83 SGLEEV
-89 LIKGNAANQTAYSY
+89 LLRNGNAAYKTASSY
-103 VSSLRSFSRWLFA
+103 VGSLRSFGRWLFE

-134 AREFAGNGKSGLLLK
+134 AREAIEKGHNRRLRP
-149 AIDHLRTFQS
+149 AIDHLRTVQS
-159 TGGVV
+159 TGEVA

-174 HPQDVALIEEYKN
+174 HPQDVALIKEYKN
-187 EAATG
+187 EAATR
-192 TGRQYAVSLRS
+192 TSKIYAGFLRS
-203 FSDYLRKSSK
+203 FSDYLRENNKK
-213 PGIAARL
+213 GIAARL

-228 VKRYRKDAGWDR
+228 VKRYRKDAGGNR
-240 NIGAAL
+240 RIGAAL

-260 LERHISPVLDPED
+260 FERHISPVPDLED

-279 RRVGGAAA
+279 WRVGDAAA

-332 SSDPGE
+332 SSDHPGE

-393 LHGLASERQLS
+393 LHGLAGERQLS

-427 AGVLKG
+427 AGVLIG
-433 RSKQPLYSEDA
+433 RSMEPLYSEDA
-444 RLISGLGK
+444 RLISGLEEALRNGNAANQTAYGYVYSLRSFSRWLFANNK
-452 ALIKG
+452 DPIAARLDDQSLTDDAREAIEKGHHRNLRPAIGHLRTVQSTGGVAPITGRADLNPHPQDVALIKEYKNEAATRTSKIYAGFLRSFSDYLRENNKKGIAARLSGNTLNEDVKRYRDAGGNRNIGAALADLRKSQAGAKAMEFERHISPVPDLEDAVLMEPWRVGDAAAQHSASQDAGSRPLVLPEGYDQDLLWELMDEPG
-457 PTAYSYVSSLRS
+457 PSSSLEPAARHDQSSDHPGETIRPLNWGYDRQPFLDKPMAALARSNLLPSEEVLINDEHDTAELRPAKRPRTLDNLHGLAGERQLSEIANSNGGGGAMPAASALQPAQSAGVLIGRSMEPLYSEDARLISGLEEALRNGNAANQTAYAYVSSLRS
-469 FGRWLFENNKD
+469 FGRWLFANNKD

-502 HNRRLRPAIDY
+502 HNRRLRPAIDH
-513 LRTVQSTGGDVPIT
+513 LRTFQSTGGVGPIT
-527 GRADLNPHPQDV
+527 GRAELNPPPQDV

-545 KNEAATATGRMY
+545 KNEAATGTSKTY
-557 ASVLRSFSDYLREN
+557 AVALRSFSDYLREN

-618 MELER
+618 MEFER
-623 YISPVLDPENAVLM
+623 HISPVPDPEDAALM
-637 EPMLVGDAAAQH
+637 EPMPVGGAAAQH
-649 SASQDAGSWL
+649 SASQDAGSWPKER
-659 LPVEGYDQDLLWELM
+659 LPAEGYDQDLLLGLM

-701 LNWGYDRQ
+701 LNWGYDHRQ
-709 QFLDEPMA
+709 PFLDEPMA

-756 ASERQLSEIANS
+756 A
-768 NGGGGAMPAASALQ
+768 G
-782 PAQSAG
+782 
-788 VLKGRRKQ
+788 
-796 PLYSEDARLIS
+796 
-807 GLGKALI
+807 
-814 KGPTAYSYVSS
+814 
-825 LRSFGRWLFENN
+825 
-837 KDPIAARLDDQS
+837 
-849 LTDDA
+849 
-854 REAIEKGHNRRLRPA
+854 
-869 IDRLRTFQS
+869 
-878 TGGGAVPITGRAE
+878 
-891 LNPHPQDVAL
+891 
-901 IEEYKN
+901 
-907 EAATGTGRM
+907 
-916 YATAL
+916 
-921 RSFSDYLR
+921 
-929 ENNKKG
+929 
-935 IAARLSGNTLDEDV
+935 
-949 KRYRKDAGG
+949 
-958 NRRIGAALADL
+958 
-969 RKSQAGAKAM
+969 
-979 ELDRYISP
+979 
-987 VPDPEDAAL
+987 
-996 MEPWRVGDA
+996 
-1005 AAQHSASQDA
+1005 
-1015 GSRPLVLP
+1015 
-1023 EGYDQDLLWEL
+1023 
-1034 MDEPGPSSS
+1034 
-1043 LEPAARHDQSSD
+1043 
-1055 PGETIRPL
+1055 
-1063 NWGYDRQQFL
+1063 
-1073 DEPMAAL
+1073 
-1080 ARSNLLPSEEVLIND
+1080 
-1095 EHDTAELRPAKRPRT
+1095 
-1110 LDNLHGLAS
+1110 
-1119 ERQLSEIANS
+1119 
-1129 NGGGGAMP
+1129 
-1137 AASALQPAQSAG
+1137 
-1149 VLKGRRKQPL
+1149 
-1159 YSEDAR
+1159 
-1165 LISGLE
+1165 
-1171 EVLIKGNAAN
+1171 
-1181 QTAYSYVSSLRS
+1181 
-1193 FSRWLFANNKDPIAA
+1193 
-1208 RLDDQSLTDDARE
+1208 
-1221 AIEKGHYTALR
+1221 
-1232 PAIDHLRTFQSTGE
+1232 
-1246 VVPIKGRAE
+1246 
-1255 LNPHPQD
+1255 
-1262 VALIKE
+1262 
-1268 YKNEAAT
+1268 
-1275 GTGKSHATALR
+1275 
-1286 SFSDYLRKS
+1286 
-1295 SKPGIAARLSGNT
+1295 
-1308 LGEDVKR
+1308 
-1315 YRKDAGGN
+1315 
-1323 RRIGA
+1323 
-1328 ALADLRK
+1328 
-1335 SQAGAKAM
+1335 
-1343 EFERYISPVPDPEDA
+1343 
-1358 ALMEPWR
+1358 
-1365 VGDAAAQHSAPQGAV
+1365 
-1380 SQPLVLPEGYD
+1380 
-1391 QDLLWELMDEPGPSS
+1391 
-1406 SLEPAARHD
+1406 
-1415 QSSDPGE
+1415 
-1422 SIRPLNWG
+1422 
-1430 YDRQQFPDESMGA
+1430 
-1443 LARSN
+1443 
-1448 LLPSEEVLINDEH
+1448 
-1461 DTAEL
+1461 
-1466 RPAKRPRPLDNL
+1466 
-1478 HGLASERQLSEI
+1478 ERQLSEI

-1497 LTSAPTHRLGASPWQ
+1497 LTSVAPTHQQGASPWQ

-1525 TAPHAVATYVGGAA
+1525 TAPHAVATYVGGAPA
-1539 AQHSAPQGAVSR
+1539 HSAPQG
-1551 PLVLPEGYDQDL
+1551 GYDQDL

-1581 QEIVQAGEQE
+1581 QEIVQAREQE

-1602 MPLDFDWS
+1602 MPLNFDWS
-1610 MWPILE
+1610 MWPTLE
-1616 AASAPAAKARS
+1616 AASAHSARAPSDIEGGLEAAVHPNPPAPFELRDNAWSPAPDFPPPFAGPVPGHHQGVRQPGSPQGLSPAPAFSDDEALAWLREELARRQMQEPASPSTSRAPSDTYGGLESFVDLDAPTSSELRDDAHFAPAPAAKSRS

-1638 LDAPT
+1638 LDAPP

-1655 APSARARSD
+1655 APAARSRSD

-1677 PPSESRDD
+1677 TPSEPRDD

-1793 INAVPEDPNSLG
+1793 INADPQDPNSLG

-1812 VDRSDRG
+1812 VDRRDRG

-1833 DTDAEHLAGRLDL
+1833 HKDAEHLAGRLDL
-1846 HLEPAG
+1846 RLEPAG

-1879 GREPHL
+1879 GREPDL